1 MQVLLDFLRRYN
13 YLFLFVFCEIVSIVL
28 LIHFNNYQ
36 GSSWLTAANTTVARV
51 NNTYAEADAFV
62 RLGDVNTR
70 LTSDNIRLQQ
80 ENDAL
85 RQAIRDLKRDTTFT
99 ERRIRETLDGYTLI
113 PARVVSNSVRVGADN
128 YIIVNRGT
136 ADGIRPEM
144 GVVASG
150 GVVGIVYLT
159 EAHNS
164 LVLPVTHS
172 KSSISCRVRGQD
184 YFGYLQWDGRNTRT
198 AHVSDVPRYA
208 KAKRGQI
215 IETSGFSSIFPPGI
229 FVGRVERVINSS
241 DGQSYR
247 LDLTLGND
255 FAALR
260 DVSII
265 ATPYKAELDSLHVR
279 AAELE
284 EKM

>member
-13 YLFLFVFCEIVSIVL
+13 YLFLFIVCEVVSIML
-28 LIHFNNYQ
+28 LIRFNNYQ
-36 GSSWLTAANTTVARV
+36 GNSWLTAANTTAAHV
-51 NNTYAEADAFV
+51 NSTYAAADAFV
-62 RLGDVNTR
+62 RLGDVNAQ

-85 RQAIRDLKRDTTFT
+85 RQAIHDLKRDTTYT
-99 ERRIRETLDGYTLI
+99 EQRIRNALEGYRLI
-113 PARVVSNSVRVGADN
+113 PARVVSNSIRVGADN
-128 YIIVNRGT
+128 YIVVNRGT
-136 ADGIRPEM
+136 ADGVTPEM

-150 GVVGIVYLT
+150 GIVGIVYLT

-164 LVLPVTHS
+164 LVLPVAHS

-198 AHVSDVPRYA
+198 AHVTDVPRYA

-215 IETSGFSSIFPPGI
+215 IETSGYSSIFPPGI
-229 FVGRVERVINSS
+229 FVGRVERVTNSS

-260 DVSII
+260 DVNII
-265 ATPYKAELDSLHVR
+265 ATPYKAEIDSLNLR
-279 AAELE
+279 AASLAPNL
-284 EKM
+284 